1 MFHESKM
8 MQQHGIKARSSIYCV
23 PEENR
28 LLFFFFLYNMPS
40 IFSSRENDRV
50 HV

>member
-23 PEENR
+23 PFATKLMSFSIRPKGEENR
-28 LLFFFFLYNMPS
+28 LLFAG
-40 IFSSRENDRV
+40 
-50 HV
+50 